1 MARNLPQ
8 GLTVWL
14 YKIWHGLIGCILA
27 SFIHCYDRYTY
38 VSITCHTLYS
48 SATSPS
54 YHLHHLLRYI
64 IIFVIMIH
72 ILDFRFSIS
81 SLLSKVHQFDI
92 DITFN
97 SNDVKSK
104 SLEMIITYDF
114 IKRLWLKNVLFLFD
128 STYLKVI
135 GSRSVCYKWE
145 YFIKYNTY
153 LTHTMTYNV
162 SRTQL
167 HLRILYI

>member
-1 MARNLPQ
+1 MIVQNMTWFDRMH
-8 GLTVWL
+8 
-14 YKIWHGLIGCILA
+14 I
-27 SFIHCYDRYTY
+27 SFLCTLLRSIHLCFNYLSHIISLSDITI
-38 VSITCHTLYS
+38 VSSTG
-48 SATSPS
+48 
-54 YHLHHLLRYI
+54 RYI

-72 ILDFRFSIS
+72 ILDLRFSIS
-81 SLLSKVHQFDI
+81 GLLSKLHQFDI

-114 IKRLWLKNVLFLFD
+114 INRLWLKNVLFLFD

>member
-1 MARNLPQ
+1 
-8 GLTVWL
+8 
-14 YKIWHGLIGCILA
+14 LIVQNMTWFDRMHI
-27 SFIHCYDRYTY
+27 SFLCTLLRSIHLCFNYLSHIISLSDITI
-38 VSITCHTLYS
+38 VSSTG
-48 SATSPS
+48 
-54 YHLHHLLRYI
+54 RYI

-72 ILDFRFSIS
+72 ILDLRFSIS
-81 SLLSKVHQFDI
+81 GLLSKLHQFDI